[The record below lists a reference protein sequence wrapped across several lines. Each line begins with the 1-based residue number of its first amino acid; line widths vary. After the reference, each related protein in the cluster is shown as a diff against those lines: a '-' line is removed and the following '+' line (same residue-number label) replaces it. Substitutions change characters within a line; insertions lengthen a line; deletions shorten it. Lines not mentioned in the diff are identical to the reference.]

1 MIPVSGV
8 PGDTTTVPGAGP
20 QPTPTLAVTGV
31 DVLVGPLVGPAG
43 VRHAARVDG
52 RAPAP
57 GTAVLRCA
65 PVAESFAAL
74 AAAAAVSAAV
84 TGVLTAPLGDRRW
97 PLVALRD
104 VTGAAARVAAESAA
118 DLAAGRPDR
127 HAGATYHLH
136 GDTLLGGADIA
147 ALLAWLLDR
156 PVRYAPSP
164 GDPPPHTP
172 PADPRRLL
180 PAPAPALDVIER
192 AVAAAIASAVGG
204 SEARSCGGAGPA
216 PIVTPGP

>member
-1 MIPVSGV
+1 MIPVSGA
-8 PGDTTTVPGAGP
+8 PGDTTTAPGAGP
-20 QPTPTLAVTGV
+20 QPTPALAVTGV

-84 TGVLTAPLGDRRW
+84 TGILTAPLGDRRW

-136 GDTLLGGADIA
+136 GDTLIGGADIA

-164 GDPPPHTP
+164 GDPPRTRHP
-172 PADPRRLL
+172 PTLGACCPRRL
-180 PAPAPALDVIER
+180 PPSTSSSAPSPPRSPPPSAGARPDLVVGR
-192 AVAAAIASAVGG
+192 ARRLS
-204 SEARSCGGAGPA
+204 
-216 PIVTPGP
+216 

>member
-8 PGDTTTVPGAGP
+8 PRDTTTVPGADP
-20 QPTPTLAVTGV
+20 PAALALAVTGV
-31 DVLVGPLVGPAG
+31 DVLVGPAG

-65 PVAESFAAL
+65 PFAESFAAL

-84 TGVLTAPLGDRRW
+84 TGVLTTPLGDRRW

-127 HAGATYHLH
+127 HAGATYHLD
-136 GDTLLGGADIA
+136 GDTLIGGAEIA

-156 PVRYAPSP
+156 PVRYVPSP
-164 GDPPPHTP
+164 GAPPPHAP
-172 PADPRRLL
+172 PTGPQHLWRPL
-180 PAPAPALDVIER
+180 PAPTPALDVIER
-192 AVAAAIASAVGG
+192 AVAAAVTAGRN
-204 SEARSCGGAGPA
+204 EDRSCGGAGPA
-216 PIVTPGP
+216 PMVTPGP